1 MLLICLI
8 GGVIFGS
15 LGNFFGLISGLT
27 GDVASISNGN
37 YVYSGGNV
45 SELIEQ
51 GNNNHAFINPQDTAS
66 YKESVHSISEDGAL
80 ESQDSEVASN
90 QSSDGGSQ
98 GSGVVSS
105 SSSDGGSQG
114 SGVVSSSS
122 SDGGSQ
128 EVSSNPSGSQ
138 SSISVN
144 SSSDVGSVT
153 NYSEEIIY
161 GDWQKDQETGML
173 DVEGNPIYVSIVS
186 SSGGQMDPGIYE
198 VYWSELGP
206 INQTRIG

>member
-105 SSSDGGSQG
+105 SSSDGGSQ
-114 SGVVSSSS
+114 
-122 SDGGSQ
+122 

>member
-1 MLLICLI
+1 MGLKDLIILMLLICLI

-105 SSSDGGSQG
+105 SSSDGGSQ
-114 SGVVSSSS
+114 
-122 SDGGSQ
+122 

>member
-1 MLLICLI
+1 MGLKDLIILMLLICLI

-27 GDVASISNGN
+27 GDMASISNGN

-66 YKESVHSISEDGAL
+66 YKESAHSISEDGAL
-80 ESQDSEVASN
+80 ESQDSEVA
-90 QSSDGGSQ
+90 
-98 GSGVVSS
+98 SS